1 MVFSASNNVGGFP
14 NTRLRRL
21 RQPQIRSLV
30 RETELSVN
38 DLVLPLFIRHGQHIK
53 NPIKTMPGH
62 YQLSIDYL
70 PETIDNIISL
80 DIPAV
85 ILFGIPAHKDAV
97 GTDAWRDDGIIQ
109 QAIATIKDMA
119 PSLLVISDCCF
130 CEYTEHGHCGVIN
143 DKTGWPDV
151 DNDATLELLA
161 KQAISHAAAGSD
173 VIAPSGMI
181 DGMVTTIRQAL
192 DNESYETI
200 PILSYAV
207 KYASALY
214 APFREAAEG
223 APQFGDRRTYQMD
236 PANGQE
242 ALREAALDINE
253 GADMLLIKP
262 AQYYLDIIY
271 RIKQQFPAV
280 PLGGYQVS
288 GEFAMIKAASANGWL
303 DEKAAVLESLYAIK
317 RSGASFIISYFAQD
331 VARWLKEAR

>member
-1 MVFSASNNVGGFP
+1 MSFSINNNLGGFP

-21 RQPQIRSLV
+21 RQPQVRVLV

-38 DLVLPLFIRHGQHIK
+38 DLVFPLFIRHGQNVK
-53 NPIKTMPGH
+53 NPINTMPGH

-70 PETIDNIISL
+70 PETIDEILALN
-80 DIPAV
+80 IPAV
-85 ILFGIPAHKDAV
+85 ILFGIPAHKDDI
-97 GTDAWRDDGIIQ
+97 GSDAWHDDGIVQ

-119 PSLLVISDCCF
+119 PNLLVISDCCF
-130 CEYTEHGHCGVIN
+130 CEYTNHGHCGVIN
-143 DKTGWPDV
+143 DKTGWPDI

-161 KQAISHAAAGSD
+161 RQAISHAAAGSD
-173 VIAPSGMI
+173 IIAPSGMI

-192 DNESYETI
+192 DNEGYETI

-253 GADMLLIKP
+253 GADMLLVKP

-271 RIKQQFPAV
+271 RIKQHFPAV

-288 GEFAMIKAASANGWL
+288 GEFAMIKAAAANGWI
-303 DEKAAVLESLYAIK
+303 DEKQVVLESLYAIK
-317 RSGASFIISYFAQD
+317 RSGASFLISYFAKD
-331 VARWLKEAR
+331 VARWLKEDY